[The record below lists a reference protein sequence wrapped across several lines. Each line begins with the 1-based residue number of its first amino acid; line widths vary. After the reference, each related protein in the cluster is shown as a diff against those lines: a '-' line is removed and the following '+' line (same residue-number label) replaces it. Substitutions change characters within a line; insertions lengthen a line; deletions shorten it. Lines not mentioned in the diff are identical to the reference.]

1 MTYDR
6 HVPYWYFV
14 KVLVCRRIKFVL
26 LCLRRACAR
35 ISCKGFGA
43 RPKRSLIP
51 AQAIFET
58 PDRYY
63 VAEPVIRYVVFI
75 ELILILC

>member
-26 LCLRRACAR
+26 LCLRRAILQGIWSTTDRVWGVMLSPFREGSHLGDCTVV
-35 ISCKGFGA
+35 GF
-43 RPKRSLIP
+43 L
-51 AQAIFET
+51 
-58 PDRYY
+58 
-63 VAEPVIRYVVFI
+63 
-75 ELILILC
+75 LN

>member
-26 LCLRRACAR
+26 LCLRRAILQGIWSTTEALLDSCAGD
-35 ISCKGFGA
+35 I
-43 RPKRSLIP
+43 
-51 AQAIFET
+51 
-58 PDRYY
+58 
-63 VAEPVIRYVVFI
+63 
-75 ELILILC
+75 

>member
-14 KVLVCRRIKFVL
+14 KVLVCSRIEILL
-26 LCLRRACAR
+26 LCLLRACAR
-35 ISCKGFGA
+35 ISCQGFGA
-43 RPKRSLIP
+43 RPKRSLNP

-63 VAEPVIRYVVFI
+63 VAEQ
-75 ELILILC
+75 